1 MKTYVPD
8 TSVIIEKIVSNL
20 IKEKKIN
27 GTIIIPNAVVAEI
40 ESQANKRRETGFL
53 GLEELKKLQELKK
66 QNKIDLQFI
75 GNRPTV
81 DQIKFAKSGE
91 IDALIRQIAYDHSAI
106 LITADIVQAESARV
120 YGLEVEFIEHQKP
133 KTKLSLEKYF
143 D

>member
-91 IDALIRQIAYDHSAI
+91 
-106 LITADIVQAESARV
+106 
-120 YGLEVEFIEHQKP
+120 
-133 KTKLSLEKYF
+133 
-143 D
+143 

>member
-53 GLEELKKLQELKK
+53 GLE
-66 QNKIDLQFI
+66 
-75 GNRPTV
+75 
-81 DQIKFAKSGE
+81 
-91 IDALIRQIAYDHSAI
+91 
-106 LITADIVQAESARV
+106 
-120 YGLEVEFIEHQKP
+120 
-133 KTKLSLEKYF
+133 
-143 D
+143 